1 MPRVNRGA
9 VVEAIQRLFDQG
21 TVVAL
26 GEKQLLDRFIA
37 RGDESA
43 FEAIVGRHGPMVLSV
58 CRRVLVDQHDVEDAF
73 QATFLILVKKAG
85 SIREREV
92 LGNWLYGVARRV
104 AVRARVDARRRKS
117 QERMELE
124 SEITRDD
131 FHDPIESNEIKAVVD
146 AELERLPGRYRA
158 PIVLCDL
165 EGQTHEQAASA
176 LRCPVGTVK
185 SRLSRGRQ
193 RLRSALNGADWRHLF
208 LIRARCWPANPLRC
222 SLSSC

>member
-1 MPRVNRGA
+1 MPWDRAMESQVDCHARHETSKINDNGDRVAATGQFRQNSQLSERLDQISLNRRKNGTIVRDAALIRSRRRQFRSSEKLPSVNRGA

-58 CRRVLVDQHDVEDAF
+58 CRRVLDDQHDVEDAF

-92 LGNWLYGVARRV
+92 LGNWL
-104 AVRARVDARRRKS
+104 
-117 QERMELE
+117 
-124 SEITRDD
+124 
-131 FHDPIESNEIKAVVD
+131 
-146 AELERLPGRYRA
+146 
-158 PIVLCDL
+158 
-165 EGQTHEQAASA
+165 
-176 LRCPVGTVK
+176 
-185 SRLSRGRQ
+185 
-193 RLRSALNGADWRHLF
+193 
-208 LIRARCWPANPLRC
+208 
-222 SLSSC
+222 